1 MFFNQI
7 NQVALLSSFELILI
21 MVHVE
26 SFWIPQTPFFLKNYI
41 LIFVVHKTFKTM
53 HAFIEL
59 GSMTKPYL

>member
-21 MVHVE
+21 MVE

-41 LIFVVHKTFKTM
+41 LIFVVHKTLKTM